1 MVDNVW
7 LHSDEA
13 QPGLLA
19 YQVRRRKF
27 AFSVADMGIGIL
39 TSLRKNPDYQSLS
52 SSMDAIRKAIQ
63 PGVTR
68 LDYGGLG
75 FTQLINALAD
85 LWGNARIRSGGSP
98 F

>member
-1 MVDNVW
+1 
-7 LHSDEA
+7 
-13 QPGLLA
+13 
-19 YQVRRRKF
+19 
-27 AFSVADMGIGIL
+27 
-39 TSLRKNPDYQSLS
+39 
-52 SSMDAIRKAIQ
+52 MDAIRKAIQ

-68 LDYGGLG
+68 LDYGGLV